1 MTHILHIDDFKD
13 LSKLMEV
20 LFFEDGVIVDHADN
34 GQIALAKTSQ
44 SNYSLIITDLD
55 MPLMNGVEFI
65 TSFRHSNALTPI
77 VVLSGN
83 QHTPELQSTLSDLG
97 VSAIFEKPLDN
108 LGDFYSKVLG
118 LIGLKKEL

>member
-1 MTHILHIDDFKD
+1 
-13 LSKLMEV
+13 MEV